1 MYMCPPEEKRKFLE
15 EIFKKA
21 RQNEQPIDIQR
32 QWYKFLLR
40 DTNGGKLYKYRSFDL
55 EGYSLENLQENT
67 LHCSKPNIFNDPFD
81 CKIGVTTQSIFD
93 AIFSPSINVAKEILA
108 KYVMIINGEMQIDD
122 CSLDEQIKINS
133 LLSSETLNKF
143 LQNNVCETVEETG
156 VFLKNNSSVFG
167 EIMDILLSNEIS
179 ADIIPDNVT
188 MWSKMMENQTL
199 EGVKILSGDDAN
211 FEDYVRANGIMD
223 DTDEIGFAML
233 LGNKI
238 YPEFKGDIDRLYS
251 LFDELDTKLLEQTK
265 GLFLVGCLCTSFKNR
280 LMWAHYA
287 DKHKGFCIEYDFS
300 GTEKEILS
308 NFPLPVVYS
317 EKSPLV
323 PWNDILEESIESIKE
338 KIILGLLTKDKIWEY
353 ENEWRIFIKA
363 TADANFKM
371 PKISCI
377 YLGASIEKENRD
389 KIIDIARIHKI
400 PVKQMRVDRGAYDL
414 HAEDI
419 PINIKGDKE

>member
-1 MYMCPPEEKRKFLE
+1 
-15 EIFKKA
+15 
-21 RQNEQPIDIQR
+21 
-32 QWYKFLLR
+32 
-40 DTNGGKLYKYRSFDL
+40 
-55 EGYSLENLQENT
+55 
-67 LHCSKPNIFNDPFD
+67 
-81 CKIGVTTQSIFD
+81 
-93 AIFSPSINVAKEILA
+93 
-108 KYVMIINGEMQIDD
+108 MIINGEMQIDD

-133 LLSSETLNKF
+133 LLGSEILNKF

-211 FEDYVRANGIMD
+211 FEDYARGNGIMD
-223 DTDEIGFAML
+223 DTDEIGLTLF

-238 YPEFKGDIDRLYS
+238 YPEFKEDIKKLHL

-338 KIILGLLTKDKIWEY
+338 KIILGLLTKDEIWEY
-353 ENEWRIFIKA
+353 ENEWRIFIEA

-389 KIIDIARIHKI
+389 KIIDIARIHNI
-400 PVKQMRVDRGAYDL
+400 LVKQMRVDRGAYDL

-419 PINIKGDKE
+419 PTLML